1 MDSLSLLGSAP
12 VVDRFALTF
21 HCDRPYPG
29 IIVEGHGYS
38 KLEVRIQF
46 SEDTLAY
53 RENA

>member
-1 MDSLSLLGSAP
+1 MDSLPLLGSDP
-12 VVDRFALTF
+12 LLDRFALTF
-21 HCDRPYPG
+21 HCDRPYPE